1 MRRLKTEV
9 RWNSTVKMVD
19 SILEQKD
26 IINAALLNADQ
37 NDLCLDDLEINVLES
52 LTQLLFL
59 FLDATNELQEEK
71 KCTVRIVIPT
81 IMALFRGAQSLNFED
96 SAAVNA
102 VKQASVQSLE
112 KRFGL
117 LKDSKVHILATILDP
132 NTKFDFVGDNS
143 NFLNFNKLDC
153 QTVFMD
159 YFSTKLPCESFSET
173 QIVDT
178 CPEKRKRPRLQ
189 DFKYPICEKQRSSD
203 YYDQIACYA
212 KSPTGASED
221 IIKFWKEY
229 PKPIQNIV
237 FEILSVSPDTST
249 VERVFSAA
257 GYVLCKT
264 RARMLSPNLE
274 NLMMLKV
281 NRINTSQFLA
291 IQKFRN

>member
-1 MRRLKTEV
+1 MQKQLLGYHIILRFQ
-9 RWNSTVKMVD
+9 WNKNFFTV
-19 SILEQKD
+19 S
-26 IINAALLNADQ
+26 
-37 NDLCLDDLEINVLES
+37 
-52 LTQLLFL
+52 QLLFL

-71 KCTVRIVIPT
+71 KCTVQIVIPT
-81 IMALFRGAQSLNFED
+81 IMALFRGVQSLNFED

-102 VKQASVQSLE
+102 VKQASVHSLE
-112 KRFGL
+112 KWFGF
-117 LKDSKVHILATILDP
+117 LKDFKVHILATILHP
-132 NTKFDFVGDNS
+132 NAKFDFVGDHS

-159 YFSTKLPCESFSET
+159 YFSAKLLCESFSET
-173 QIVDT
+173 QIIDT
-178 CPEKRKRPRLQ
+178 CPEKSNRPRLE
-189 DFKYPICEKQRSSD
+189 DFKSPICKKQRSSD

-229 PKPIQNIV
+229 PNPIQNIV

-264 RARMLSPNLE
+264 RTRMLSSNSE

-281 NRINTSQFLA
+281 N
-291 IQKFRN
+291 